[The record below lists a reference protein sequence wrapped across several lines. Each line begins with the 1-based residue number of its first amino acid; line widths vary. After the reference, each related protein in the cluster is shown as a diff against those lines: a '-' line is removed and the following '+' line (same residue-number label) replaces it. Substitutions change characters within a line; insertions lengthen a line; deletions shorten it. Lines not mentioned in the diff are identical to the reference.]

1 MNHFTESILI
11 VNLVSVSVS
20 DVFDAQVCEK
30 EIARSLVLEVR
41 EVHCKIGNKRFVFQL
56 HNT

>member
-11 VNLVSVSVS
+11 VNLHWFRLQ
-20 DVFDAQVCEK
+20 DVFVAQVCEK

-41 EVHCKIGNKRFVFQL
+41 EVHCKIGNKRFCLSVA
-56 HNT
+56 